1 MDNAM
6 NEMTAESPIKVFG
19 AMLAHY
25 RAKAGVT
32 PEVLASRVYLSAS
45 LIRKVEAGSRTPTEE
60 LAKACDDALSCDGAL
75 MALFERLSPA
85 FRERSYPVWF
95 GRWPD
100 IEATARTLRSFEP
113 LVIPGLLQTEAYA
126 RAILSTRVGDTE
138 DEVEELISGRMT
150 RQAIL
155 HRDKPPTLWAIIDEG
170 ALRRCV
176 GGHEVMREQ
185 IAHLQEMARRPSI
198 VIQVI
203 PLSTGAHQGLNGG
216 AFVIAD
222 LPGKPLIAYQDTA
235 SSGQIIEDADDIE
248 ALSLLWDSLNSEAL
262 PRTASLA
269 LMREVESTWND
280 G

>member
-1 MDNAM
+1 M
-6 NEMTAESPIKVFG
+6 NESTAESPIKVFG
-19 AMLAHY
+19 GMLAHY
-25 RAKAGVT
+25 RTKAGMT
-32 PEVLASRVYLSAS
+32 PEQLAARVYLSAS
-45 LIRKVEAGSRTPTEE
+45 LIRKVEAGTRTPTEE
-60 LAKACDDALSCDGAL
+60 LAKACDDALNCDGAL
-75 MALFERLSPA
+75 IELFDRLSPA

-100 IEATARTLRSFEP
+100 IEAAARSLRTFEP

-138 DEVEELISGRMT
+138 DEVEELVSGRMK

-155 HRDKPPTLWAIIDEG
+155 HRDKPPTLWAILDEA

-176 GGHEVMREQ
+176 GGREVMREQ
-185 IAHLQEMARRPSI
+185 LAHLQEMARRPSI

-216 AFVIAD
+216 AFVVAD

-248 ALSLLWDSLNSEAL
+248 ALGLLWDSLNAEAL

-269 LMREVESTWND
+269 LLREVESTWND

>member
-1 MDNAM
+1 M
-6 NEMTAESPIKVFG
+6 
-19 AMLAHY
+19 
-25 RAKAGVT
+25 T
-32 PEVLASRVYLSAS
+32 PEQLAARVYLSAS
-45 LIRKVEAGSRTPTEE
+45 LIRKVEAGTRTPTEE
-60 LAKACDDALSCDGAL
+60 LAKACDDALGCDGAL
-75 MALFERLSPA
+75 MELFERLAPA

-100 IEATARTLRSFEP
+100 IEAAARSLRTFEP
-113 LVIPGLLQTEAYA
+113 LVIPGLLQTEGYA

-138 DEVEELISGRMT
+138 DEVEELVSGRLK

-155 HRDKPPTLWAIIDEG
+155 HRDKPPTLWAILDEG
-170 ALRRCV
+170 ALRRCA
-176 GGHEVMREQ
+176 GSREVMREQ
-185 IAHLQEMARRPSI
+185 LAHLQQMARRPSI
-198 VIQVI
+198 VLQVI

-216 AFVIAD
+216 AFVLAD

-235 SSGQIIEDADDIE
+235 ASGQIIEDADDLG
-248 ALSLLWDSLNSEAL
+248 ALGLLWDSLNSEAL

>member
-1 MDNAM
+1 M

-25 RAKAGVT
+25 RVKAGMS
-32 PEVLASRVYLSAS
+32 PEQLATRVYLSAS
-45 LIRKVEAGSRTPTEE
+45 LIRKVEAGTRTPTEE
-60 LAKACDDALSCDGAL
+60 LAKACDDALGCDGAL
-75 MALFERLSPA
+75 MELFDWLSPA

-100 IEATARTLRSFEP
+100 IEAAARTLRTFEP

-138 DEVEELISGRMT
+138 DEVEELVSGRMK

-155 HRDKPPTLWAIIDEG
+155 HRDKPPTLWAILDEG

-176 GGHEVMREQ
+176 GSREVMREQ
-185 IAHLQEMARRPSI
+185 LAHLQEMARRPSI
-198 VIQVI
+198 VVQVI
-203 PLSTGAHQGLNGG
+203 PLFTGAHQGLNGG

-248 ALSLLWDSLNSEAL
+248 ALGLLWDSLNSEAL